1 MNNTNEIWKPI
12 EGYETYYEVSNLGN
26 IKSLSRLKKGV
37 RYGKPY
43 EYQTK
48 EILLKQYIDNKG
60 YLRVKLQ
67 KDGNKQMC
75 KVHRIVAKTFLGDIY
90 NKEIDHINTIKTDN
104 RVTNLKIVTSKEN
117 ANNPLTKE
125 HIRKANKGKASKT
138 VMCIMQDGSTIIFSS
153 MTEAVEKGYGK
164 ITGISRCCNGKNKS
178 HNNKRWQFIN

>member
-67 KDGNKQMC
+67 KDGNKQTC

-125 HIRKANKGKASKT
+125 HNAKSHFKPI
-138 VMCIMQDGSTIIFSS
+138 MCIMQNGKTIIFSS
-153 MTEAVEKGYGK
+153 MTEAENKGYGRVD
-164 ITGISRCCNGKNKS
+164 GISLCCNGKRQS
-178 HNNKRWQFIN
+178 HYNKRWQFIN